1 MYLSLLVITPR
12 NLWDLTL
19 WSEAQIARDQHLVC
33 ASFRKKVQLSPKWS
47 TNLVTAQGPSNLC
60 HLLIHHL
67 NSIALRQL
75 SRQEA
80 LTCDTIFTTGRALLP
95 FCPAAH
101 SRFLKMEYL
110 SRLSGLVSAPAKAA
124 AGIAG
129 SPRLRKKPLLHP
141 VGSVDIFHSDWRAV
155 QAELEKPDE
164 RALFFGVARSD
175 LPRRLQRIVDALV
188 FESNRSSDGHLGPCI
203 EYLLRY
209 DILTELVHLSVDDR
223 PKGIRA
229 ETIRTLT
236 NLIILLDESF
246 LSRQAVNKPISQ
258 LIQLCLDQDAARFQ
272 FDDDPFEA
280 SGSSAPAPAA
290 GVELDYQEDLVELMC
305 QIASRIRNTPDLLQ
319 IFFTDEPVDD
329 AHDPSD
335 VRSLRDGSI
344 IVSRDLFNDSMPASN
359 DVTNIE
365 PDTDFTTD
373 PRPPSPAGSVD
384 STTTIQPFTA
394 YSSRKPSKRRLRFPL
409 FSYLLKFL
417 HREGRIGELARAGLL
432 FLISLEGVQSSNKV
446 VHGLPPK
453 RPAKR
458 VSFGTDDTRRSLAV
472 FIAHSDFADVLGA
485 GLGAAYGLLPTRIR
499 PVPKYDPTAV
509 ESESS
514 SKTSH
519 AAITLASSSASEPSN
534 DGHRSEALASA
545 TQSDDAEL
553 QDQLRLLVDLIE
565 FCQDVLDSLWLASK
579 HLTDSAYGYSDDMDE
594 KAAER
599 SPSTSTITPD
609 LDPMIRKLARAI
621 AIAIRDTFIRNVV
634 YPSLMESSDFDGS
647 SAAVLN
653 YLDVI
658 VIVLR
663 SGHILTEVALDFLLP
678 ADLSV
683 VGEAGYVR
691 DIEVPVDETDRYTVK
706 DLILDSLEETK
717 RPATR
722 VAALRLAR
730 SLVVCH
736 GFRACDGLL
745 QLAPRKSIPPPAEDW
760 LPEATKEETGDPPAL
775 STVQMHFREIDALSS
790 LLTSFGSAQNTE
802 TLQASLSNYLLDAE
816 QALRHDSTFSVALDL
831 GGGQLPLIRNDP
843 FVQQLF
849 AGLSTFFSQPVEVN
863 LAATG
868 VISALASSPIR
879 SLEGWLTHS
888 SSSEQEQEPPLL
900 ELLAALVQQVA
911 AYRDSLSEFDR
922 FLAERRR
929 SLMLTED
936 LSAALNVAELSGE
949 EEDNEGSKSLDACL
963 TLPRIASQSS
973 GRLQTNERARAAE
986 RGFGILED
994 KRASLAVLS
1003 PPAAASSTLPPTT
1016 SGAAEG
1022 EERGATRSSALARLF
1037 AGRPTRTSYSF
1048 GKASTV
1054 TPVIPASSADAT
1066 LTRPGVG
1073 DRKVST
1079 STINPYTEH
1088 FRETAAVVLKTQ
1100 PATGAEAWRPPPT
1113 TSSAQSNVVEG
1124 RATLSSV
1131 LDNTILLEESVK
1143 ELLAIV
1149 QVRRSWGID
1158 AVAFI

>member
-1 MYLSLLVITPR
+1 
-12 NLWDLTL
+12 
-19 WSEAQIARDQHLVC
+19 
-33 ASFRKKVQLSPKWS
+33 
-47 TNLVTAQGPSNLC
+47 
-60 HLLIHHL
+60 
-67 NSIALRQL
+67 
-75 SRQEA
+75 
-80 LTCDTIFTTGRALLP
+80 
-95 FCPAAH
+95 
-101 SRFLKMEYL
+101 MEYL

-129 SPRLRKKPLLHP
+129 SSRLGKKPSLHP
-141 VGSVDIFHSDWRAV
+141 VGNVDIFHSDWQAV

-164 RALFFGVARSD
+164 RALFFGIARSD

-209 DILTELVHLSVDDR
+209 DILTELVHLSLDDR

-272 FDDDPFEA
+272 LDDDLFEA

-359 DVTNIE
+359 HTTNIE
-365 PDTDFTTD
+365 PDTDLTTD

-384 STTTIQPFTA
+384 SITTIQPSTA

-409 FSYLLKFL
+409 FSYLLNFL

-432 FLISLEGVQSSNKV
+432 FLISLQGVQSPNKV

-499 PVPKYDPTAV
+499 PVPIYDPTAV
-509 ESESS
+509 DSEPS
-514 SKTSH
+514 SKASG
-519 AAITLASSSASEPSN
+519 AAITLASSSASEPSKE
-534 DGHRSEALASA
+534 GHQSEALASA

-579 HLTDSAYGYSDDMDE
+579 HLTDSANGYLDDMDE

-599 SPSTSTITPD
+599 APSTPTITPD

-621 AIAIRDTFIRNVV
+621 AMAIRDTFIRNVV

-678 ADLSV
+678 ADLSL

-691 DIEVPVDETDRYTVK
+691 DIDVPVDETDRYTVK

-722 VAALRLAR
+722 VAALRLAQ

-736 GFRACDGLL
+736 GFRACEGLL
-745 QLAPRKSIPPPAEDW
+745 QLAPRKSIPPPAEDG
-760 LPEATKEETGDPPAL
+760 LPEATKEETAL
-775 STVQMHFREIDALSS
+775 STVQMHLREIDALSS
-790 LLTSFGSAQNTE
+790 LLTCFGSAQKTE

-831 GGGQLPLIRNDP
+831 GGGQLPLMGKDP

-868 VISALASSPIR
+868 VISALASWPIR

-888 SSSEQEQEPPLL
+888 SWSEQEQEPPLL

-929 SLMLTED
+929 SLVLTED

-949 EEDNEGSKSLDACL
+949 EQGNEASKLLDACL
-963 TLPRIASQSS
+963 TLPRITSQSS
-973 GRLQTNERARAAE
+973 GRLQTNERVRAAE

-994 KRASLAVLS
+994 KRASLAALR
-1003 PPAAASSTLPPTT
+1003 PPAAASSTLAPTT

-1022 EERGATRSSALARLF
+1022 EEAGATRSSALARLF
-1037 AGRPTRTSYSF
+1037 GGRPTRTSYSF
-1048 GKASTV
+1048 GKASTI
-1054 TPVIPASSADAT
+1054 TPVIPAGSADAT
-1066 LTRPGVG
+1066 LARPGVG

-1100 PATGAEAWRPPPT
+1100 AATGAEAWRPPPT
-1113 TSSAQSNVVEG
+1113 ASSAQSKVVEG

-1131 LDNTILLEESVK
+1131 LDNTILLEEWVK
-1143 ELLAIV
+1143 ELLAII

-1158 AVAFI
+1158 AVAFV